1 MAYKNF
7 IPEIWAETINRDL
20 ERVCVFASDCN
31 REYEGSV
38 SKMGDSVRILGVG
51 APTITTYSNKDDFKG
66 LSSAETVE
74 DTSVTMVINQLATFN
89 YKVDDIDKRQAVGG
103 LMEAQSAETS
113 EKLSNEQDKYIS
125 SLAGDKLAKRMWN
138 ASKEVTA
145 DNILDC
151 LLEAH
156 QMLMENDVSTQT
168 RVVVTLN
175 PRLATLYKKAMSMRD
190 TDNSDLLKNGLIDRF
205 DGMDI
210 KVSNNVHRVKEGSV
224 TSDLIQV
231 KTQRAIAFAR
241 PMIHTEPYRP
251 ENGFSDAVKGFV
263 LYDAKIVR
271 PKEMVVMN
279 VKIV

>member
-103 LMEAQSAETS
+103 LMEALSAETS

-168 RVVVTLN
+168 KVIVTLN
-175 PRLATLYKKAMSMRD
+175 PRLATLYKKAISLRD

-271 PKEMVVMN
+271 PKEMFVMN

>member
-103 LMEAQSAETS
+103 LMEALSAETS

-125 SLAGDKLAKRMWN
+125 SLAVDKLAKRMWN

-271 PKEMVVMN
+271 PKEMFVMN

>member
-103 LMEAQSAETS
+103 LMEALSAETS

-210 KVSNNVHRVKEGSV
+210 KVSNNVCRVKEGSV

-251 ENGFSDAVKGFV
+251 ENGFSDAVKGFI

-271 PKEMVVMN
+271 PKEMFVMN

>member
-7 IPEIWAETINRDL
+7 IPEIWAEAINRDL
-20 ERVCVFASDCN
+20 ERMHVFAADCN

-38 SKMGDSVRILGVG
+38 SKKGDSVRILGVG
-51 APTITTYSNKDDFKG
+51 KPTITTYNDKDEFKTLG
-66 LSSAETVE
+66 DAETIE
-74 DTSVTMVINQLATFN
+74 DTSVTMTINQLSTFN

-103 LMEAQSAETS
+103 LMEALSAETS
-113 EKLSNEQDKYIS
+113 EVLANVQDKYI
-125 SLAGDKLAKRMWN
+125 ANMAADKLAKRMWA

-168 RVVVTLN
+168 KVIVTLN
-175 PRLATLYKKAMSMRD
+175 PRLATMYKKAMSLRD

-210 KVSNNVHRVKEGSV
+210 KVSNNVCRVKEGSV

-251 ENGFSDAVKGFV
+251 EKGFSDAVKGFI

-271 PKEMVVMN
+271 PKEMFVMN

>member
-7 IPEIWAETINRDL
+7 IPEIWAEAINREL
-20 ERVCVFASDCN
+20 ERMHVFAADCN

-38 SKMGDSVRILGVG
+38 AKKGDSVRILGVG
-51 APTITTYSNKDDFKG
+51 SPTITTYNDKNEFTALG
-66 LSSAETVE
+66 AAETVE
-74 DTSVTMVINQLATFN
+74 DTSVTMTINQLSTFN

-103 LMEAQSAETS
+103 LMEALAAETS
-113 EKLSNEQDKYIS
+113 EKLANVQDKYI
-125 SLAGDKLAKRMWN
+125 ANMAADKLAKRMWS

-168 RVVVTLN
+168 KVIVTLN
-175 PRLATLYKKAMSMRD
+175 PRLATLYKKAMSLRD

-210 KVSNNVHRVKEGSV
+210 KVSNNVCRVKEGSV

-251 ENGFSDAVKGFV
+251 ENGFSDAVKGFI

-271 PKEMVVMN
+271 PKEMFVMN

>member
-51 APTITTYSNKDDFKG
+51 APTITTYSDKDDFKG
-66 LSSAETVE
+66 LSSAEAVE

-103 LMEAQSAETS
+103 LMEALSAETS

>member
-103 LMEAQSAETS
+103 LMEALSAESS
-113 EKLSNEQDKYIS
+113 EKLSKEQDKYIS

-175 PRLATLYKKAMSMRD
+175 PRLATLYKKAMSLRD

>member
-103 LMEAQSAETS
+103 LMEALSAETS
-113 EKLSNEQDKYIS
+113 EKLSKEQDKYIS

-175 PRLATLYKKAMSMRD
+175 PRLATLYKKAMSLRD

>member
-103 LMEAQSAETS
+103 LMEALSAETS

-125 SLAGDKLAKRMWN
+125 SLAGDKMAKRMWN

-210 KVSNNVHRVKEGSV
+210 KVSNNVCRVKEGSV

>member
-103 LMEAQSAETS
+103 LMEALSAETS

>member
-1 MAYKNF
+1 
-7 IPEIWAETINRDL
+7 
-20 ERVCVFASDCN
+20 
-31 REYEGSV
+31 
-38 SKMGDSVRILGVG
+38 
-51 APTITTYSNKDDFKG
+51 
-66 LSSAETVE
+66 
-74 DTSVTMVINQLATFN
+74 
-89 YKVDDIDKRQAVGG
+89 
-103 LMEAQSAETS
+103 
-113 EKLSNEQDKYIS
+113 
-125 SLAGDKLAKRMWN
+125 
-138 ASKEVTA
+138 
-145 DNILDC
+145 
-151 LLEAH
+151 
-156 QMLMENDVSTQT
+156 
-168 RVVVTLN
+168 
-175 PRLATLYKKAMSMRD
+175 MSMRD

>member
-103 LMEAQSAETS
+103 LMEALSAETS

-175 PRLATLYKKAMSMRD
+175 PRLATLYKKAMSLRD

>member
-103 LMEAQSAETS
+103 LMEALSAETS

-241 PMIHTEPYRP
+241 PMIHTERYRP

>member
-1 MAYKNF
+1 MH
-7 IPEIWAETINRDL
+7 
-20 ERVCVFASDCN
+20 VFAADCN

-38 SKMGDSVRILGVG
+38 AKKGDSVRILGVG
-51 APTITTYSNKDDFKG
+51 SPTITTYNDKNEFTALG
-66 LSSAETVE
+66 AAETVE
-74 DTSVTMVINQLATFN
+74 DTSVTMTINQLSTFN

-103 LMEAQSAETS
+103 LMEALAAETS
-113 EKLSNEQDKYIS
+113 EKLANVQDKYI
-125 SLAGDKLAKRMWN
+125 ADMAADKLAKRMWT

-168 RVVVTLN
+168 KVIVTLN
-175 PRLATLYKKAMSMRD
+175 PRLATLYKKAMSLRD

-210 KVSNNVHRVKEGSV
+210 KVSNNVCRVKEGSV

-251 ENGFSDAVKGFV
+251 ENGFSDAVKGFI

-271 PKEMVVMN
+271 PKEMFVMN

>member
-89 YKVDDIDKRQAVGG
+89 YKVNDIDKRQAVGG
-103 LMEAQSAETS
+103 LMEALSAETS

-175 PRLATLYKKAMSMRD
+175 PRLATLYKKAMSLRD

-210 KVSNNVHRVKEGSV
+210 KVSNNVCRVKEGSV

>member
-7 IPEIWAETINRDL
+7 IPEIWAEAINRDL
-20 ERVCVFASDCN
+20 ERMHVFAADCN

-38 SKMGDSVRILGVG
+38 AKQGDSVRILGVG
-51 APTITTYSNKDDFKG
+51 SPTITTYGNKDDFKA
-66 LSSAETVE
+66 LDDAETIE
-74 DTSVTMVINQLATFN
+74 DTSVTMTINQLATFN

-103 LMEAQSAETS
+103 LMEALSAETS
-113 EKLSNEQDKYIS
+113 EKLANVQDKYI
-125 SLAGDKLAKRMWN
+125 ANMAADKLAKRMW
-138 ASKEVTA
+138 AVSKGVTA

-156 QMLMENDVSTQT
+156 QLLMENDVSTQT
-168 RVVVTLN
+168 KVIVTLN
-175 PRLATLYKKAMSMRD
+175 PRLATMYKKAMSLRD

-210 KVSNNVHRVKEGSV
+210 KVSNNVCRVKEGSV

-251 ENGFSDAVKGFV
+251 ENGFSDAVKGFI

-271 PKEMVVMN
+271 PKEMFVMN

>member
-103 LMEAQSAETS
+103 LMEALSAESS
-113 EKLSNEQDKYIS
+113 EKLSKEQDKYIS

-168 RVVVTLN
+168 KVIVTLN
-175 PRLATLYKKAMSMRD
+175 PRLATLYKKAMSLRD

>member
-7 IPEIWAETINRDL
+7 IPAIWAETINRDL

-103 LMEAQSAETS
+103 LMEALSAESS
-113 EKLSNEQDKYIS
+113 EKLSKEQDKYIS

-168 RVVVTLN
+168 KVIVTLN
-175 PRLATLYKKAMSMRD
+175 PRLATLYKKAMSLRD

>member
-103 LMEAQSAETS
+103 LMEALSAETS

-125 SLAGDKLAKRMWN
+125 SLAGDKLVKRMWN

-175 PRLATLYKKAMSMRD
+175 PRLATLYKKAMSLRD